1 LVNRQAVYAL
11 ISWEWA
17 VEYPT
22 ASPSSGTFAR
32 EIAMADVVLAAR
44 IPSTGL
50 DARSLTLESKQ
61 ALDRFLAG
69 VERRALLMA
78 RMATR
83 NVDEAMDIVQDSMLQ
98 LVRHYGGR
106 DEGEWAPLFHR
117 ILQRRIVDWHRRAR
131 TRNRWRH
138 WFSRDEENDS
148 DPLDNQPDPA
158 AVDPVQAMRTDR
170 AAAALNGAI
179 AALPLRQQ
187 QAFLL
192 RAWEGMDTEQT
203 ARTMGC
209 SPGSVKTHYSR
220 AVHALRERLKDHE
233 P

>member
-1 LVNRQAVYAL
+1 M
-11 ISWEWA
+11 
-17 VEYPT
+17 
-22 ASPSSGTFAR
+22 ASATLSAR
-32 EIAMADVVLAAR
+32 IPFTGLAAR
-44 IPSTGL
+44 KSTL
-50 DARSLTLESKQ
+50 DSKQ

-69 VERRALLMA
+69 VERRAFLIA

-83 NVDEAMDIVQDSMLQ
+83 NGDDAMDIVQDSMLQ

-117 ILQRRIVDWHRRAR
+117 ILQRRILDWYRRTR
-131 TRNRWRH
+131 VRNRWRH
-138 WFSRDEENDS
+138 WFSRDEEADG
-148 DPLDNQPDPA
+148 DPLEALPDPA
-158 AVDPVQAMRTDR
+158 AIDPARASFDDRTLT
-170 AAAALNGAI
+170 ALNDAI
-179 AALPLRQQ
+179 AQLPLRQQ

-203 ARTMGC
+203 ARAMSC
-209 SPGSVKTHYSR
+209 SAGSVKTHYSR